1 MKTTWEALKLHI
13 IKNQL
18 LTDKKETWIA
28 FWYTCENCD
37 MNDTMTD
44 NKALKQMIGISI
56 WPKFG
61 NW

>member
-13 IKNQL
+13 IKNHYL
-18 LTDKKETWIA
+18 RDKKETWFA

-37 MNDTMTD
+37 IRMPD